1 MSEDLHITVVGLE
14 RLLNKL
20 GTFSGMAAY
29 GDVAKNLL
37 NRSALA
43 VQGEAM
49 PRTPVKQGHLRR
61 SETVTIDPAPFPTF
75 AKVGSNLAYAPFI
88 EFGTR
93 SDPRSS
99 APVLRKAGPAR
110 MLRGGAVAARG
121 LIEAAIERAKEE
133 LQARWRA

>member
-1 MSEDLHITVVGLE
+1 MSEDLHISVVGLE
-14 RLLNKL
+14 RLLTKL
-20 GTFSGMAAY
+20 GDFDGLLAP
-29 GDVAKNLL
+29 VAKNLL

-49 PRTPVKQGHLRR
+49 KGTPVRQGHLRR
-61 SETVTIDPAPFPTF
+61 SMTVAIDPAPFPVW
-75 AKVGSNLAYAPFI
+75 AKVGTAIVYGPFI

-99 APVLRKAGPAR
+99 QPVKRKAGPAR

-121 LIEAAIERAKEE
+121 LIEAAIERAKAE
-133 LQARWRA
+133 LKARWQA

>member
-1 MSEDLHITVVGLE
+1 LSEDLHISVVGLE
-14 RLLNKL
+14 RLLTKL
-20 GTFSGMAAY
+20 GDFDALLAP
-29 GDVAKNLL
+29 VAKNLL

-49 PRTPVKQGHLRR
+49 KRTPVVTGHLRR
-61 SETVTIDPAPFPTF
+61 SMTVNIDPAPFPRF
-75 AKVGSNLAYAPFI
+75 AKVGSNLVYAPFI

-99 APVLRKAGPAR
+99 ASVLRKAGPAR

-133 LQARWRA
+133 LKARWRD

>member
-1 MSEDLHITVVGLE
+1 MSEDLHISVVGLE
-14 RLLNKL
+14 RLIGKL
-20 GTFSGMAAY
+20 GDFDTLFAP
-29 GDVAKNLL
+29 VAKNLL

-49 PRTPVKQGHLRR
+49 KTTPVVTGHLRR
-61 SETVTIDPAPFPTF
+61 SLTVHIDEAPFPTF
-75 AKVGSNLAYAPFI
+75 AKVGSNLVYAPFI
-88 EFGTR
+88 EFGER

-99 APVLRKAGPAR
+99 ATIKRKAGPAR
-110 MLRGGAVAARG
+110 MLRGGAQTARS